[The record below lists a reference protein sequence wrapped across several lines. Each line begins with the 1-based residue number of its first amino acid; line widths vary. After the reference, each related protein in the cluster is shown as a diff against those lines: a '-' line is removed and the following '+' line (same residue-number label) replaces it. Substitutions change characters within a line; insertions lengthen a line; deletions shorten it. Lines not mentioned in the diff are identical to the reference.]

1 MCGHWQGQESGRP
14 HGPGGVLYY
23 QGPKARGQTG
33 GMGASLGTGEH
44 GLDPGSWQENVK
56 MWGLFLSVSRLSQAC
71 PSLKLGAASPKMLPE
86 IEKGWQERS
95 GSGKGGEREISVEGE
110 EGDWV
115 LWMGRAGTL
124 QKHSVS
130 WALNSSDF

>member
-1 MCGHWQGQESGRP
+1 MDQAEFCITRGQKPEAKPGAWERAWGQGSTGCIL
-14 HGPGGVLYY
+14 GPGRRTW
-23 QGPKARGQTG
+23 KCG
-33 GMGASLGTGEH
+33 GFS
-44 GLDPGSWQENVK
+44 
-56 MWGLFLSVSRLSQAC
+56 FLSHAPLQ
-71 PSLKLGAASPKMLPE
+71 LGAASPKMLPE